1 MKRFQSIQIM
11 RGIAASMVVL
21 YHFGYSNSN
30 FLAAFPSFG
39 SLFRYG
45 DLGVWMFFVIS
56 GFVIPYGMYSTSYRV
71 NDAWTF
77 LLRRIVRLE
86 PAYIVSLLLA
96 FVLAYAA
103 ARTPGYRGP
112 PEPSLR
118 DYLLQFVYL
127 APWFG
132 VPWLDDVGWTL
143 AIEFQFY
150 LFMLLAAPLLLSKPA
165 WPKIL
170 LFAALVAI
178 SFVFDDKRTVFHYLP
193 CFALGFAVFLFHI
206 GQIRLVDLLAVGV
219 LFASVVAF
227 ENAIPTAVA
236 AGMSALLIL
245 VPIDRPVPV
254 LSSLGTISYSLYLIH
269 TLVGNRIVNLAMRT
283 SSQWLQ
289 FGGFVAAI
297 LASLIAAIVLWC
309 FVERPSHLRARMI
322 KSAGS
327 TVQLGRTYQS

>member
-21 YHFGYSNSN
+21 YHFGYSNGN

-39 SLFRYG
+39 SLFKYG

-56 GFVIPYGMYSTSYRV
+56 GFVIPYAMYSTSYRM
-71 NDAWTF
+71 NDGAWPF

-112 PEPSLR
+112 PEPSLK
-118 DYLLQFVYL
+118 DFLLQFVYL

-132 VPWLDDVGWTL
+132 VPWLDDVAWTL

-150 LFMLLAAPLLLSKPA
+150 LFMLLTTPLLLSKPA
-165 WPKIL
+165 WLKVL
-170 LFAALVAI
+170 FFAAIAAT
-178 SFVFDDKRTVFHYLP
+178 SFVFTDKRALFHYLP

-206 GQIRLVDLLAVGV
+206 GRIRPVDLLALGV
-219 LFASVVAF
+219 LFVLIMAF
-227 ENAIPTAVA
+227 ETTIPAAFV

-245 VPIDRPVPV
+245 APIELPIPV
-254 LSSLGTISYSLYLIH
+254 LSFLGTISYSLYLIH
-269 TLVGNRIVNLAMRT
+269 TLIGNRIVNLAMRT
-283 SSQWLQ
+283 SSPWIEL
-289 FGGFVAAI
+289 GGFAAAI
-297 LASLIAAIVLWC
+297 LASLSAAVALWY
-309 FVERPSHLRARMI
+309 FVEQPSHLRARMI
-322 KSAGS
+322 KVRGG
-327 TVQLGRTYQS
+327 VRVWEQQ